1 MSKSS
6 CLCTDMDNGFLL
18 IFHIVE
24 LRQLKL
30 NFVLLEAVSMRSENP
45 TIRSTPSL
53 GSYHNVAFET
63 VRLTDDGPLL
73 SFQGRSSSAS
83 SFYCCLLQAIDCVM
97 SLALCPQ
104 VVSQAPQHFRSS
116 EKLATCEGCF
126 FPASL
131 SSRSF
136 PFTPACPGKH
146 IRRSFRRWMSTI
158 DTFQSGLPIPLFTFC
173 SKICEDDCMC
183 GLTVTS

>member
-1 MSKSS
+1 MQNVMSKSS

-104 VVSQAPQHFRSS
+104 EVSQAPQHFRSS
-116 EKLATCEGCF
+116 EKQAPICLVV
-126 FPASL
+126 
-131 SSRSF
+131 SF
-136 PFTPACPGKH
+136 H
-146 IRRSFRRWMSTI
+146 
-158 DTFQSGLPIPLFTFC
+158 SGMYRAVHPQEF
-173 SKICEDDCMC
+173 SNVDVDH
-183 GLTVTS
+183 

>member
-104 VVSQAPQHFRSS
+104 VLSQAPQNLIS
-116 EKLATCEGCF
+116 CEGWLSVCLLGHF
-126 FPASL
+126 LSL
-131 SSRSF
+131 RHVQGS
-136 PFTPACPGKH
+136 TPTGVFEGGPQVWTSH
-146 IRRSFRRWMSTI
+146 S
-158 DTFQSGLPIPLFTFC
+158 TFQFL
-173 SKICEDDCMC
+173 
-183 GLTVTS
+183 